1 VVRGVPFLKDLPI
14 IGILLCSKDFEGR
27 AKEVLFIIRPTISN
41 YGVPNKDVV
50 EFLRQKH
57 QAPQKP
63 EELHE
68 ALMGSMGELLDGEKD
83 EAMMTGEE
91 QGPELAPSL
100 DARPVDPNE
109 PSGTQSEP

>member
-1 VVRGVPFLKDLPI
+1 MALTHILFLCPRCGHDPM
-14 IGILLCSKDFEGR
+14 E
-27 AKEVLFIIRPTISN
+27 
-41 YGVPNKDVV
+41 
-50 EFLRQKH
+50 
-57 QAPQKP
+57 
-63 EELHE
+63 
-68 ALMGSMGELLDGEKD
+68 GEKD